1 MESEGLGELEQHL
14 GATIRWPFCL
24 ITPVS
29 ILEGETESINVEGVF
44 VSCKGSPP
52 LDGTFSLVLEVPDR
66 SPLKASVELAWT
78 TLLRP
83 DDTVPIFGVYLEFV
97 SLSDADRQFLK
108 DFIAA
113 HRHEESE
120 GTYGADETEA
130 TSADEAEDVA
140 VDGSTA
146 PEEPMAA
153 PGTYEASPVKVMVRV
168 HMADVA
174 RALGMEYEALKDL
187 NPHIRGYYLP
197 MGQYALNVPPGL
209 GFKLP
214 AILQQ
219 LSRSVSRGGDKV
231 GLPDAEYVVQ
241 AGDTLKSIA
250 RKTGVSIQRLKKLN
264 VLGENVVRVGQRLR
278 VRSTNGH

>member
-1 MESEGLGELEQHL
+1 MESEGPGGREQQL

-29 ILEGETESINVEGVF
+29 ILEGETESVNLEGVF

-78 TLLRP
+78 TLLRSE
-83 DDTVPIFGVYLEFV
+83 DSVPILGVYLEFV
-97 SLSDADRQFLK
+97 SLSDSDRQFLRN
-108 DFIAA
+108 FLAA
-113 HRHEESE
+113 QQQEEPEGRYGAEESDAKST
-120 GTYGADETEA
+120 GEA
-130 TSADEAEDVA
+130 KDVA
-140 VDGSTA
+140 PDGST
-146 PEEPMAA
+146 PSEELAAA
-153 PGTYEASPVKVMVRV
+153 PGTYEASPVKVTARL

-174 RALGMEYEALKDL
+174 RSLGMEYDALKEF
-187 NPHIRGYYLP
+187 NPQIRGYYLP
-197 MGQYALNVPPGL
+197 LGQYTLNVPLGL

-219 LSRSVSRGGDKV
+219 LSRSVSRGGERI
-231 GLPDAEYVVQ
+231 GSPDAEYVVQ

-250 RKTGVSIQRLKKLN
+250 RKTGVSINRLKKLN
-264 VLGENVVRVGQRLR
+264 ALGENVVRVGQRLR
-278 VRSTNGH
+278 VRSAKQH

>member
-1 MESEGLGELEQHL
+1 MESEGLGDLEQHL

-29 ILEGETESINVEGVF
+29 ILEGETESINMEGVF

-52 LDGTFSLVLEVPDR
+52 LDGTFSLVIEVPDR

-83 DDTVPIFGVYLEFV
+83 DDSVPILGVYLEFV

-113 HRHEESE
+113 HRHEESK
-120 GTYGADETEA
+120 GTDGADETEA
-130 TSADEAEDVA
+130 RSAGEAEDVA
-140 VDGSTA
+140 VDGSTP
-146 PEEPMAA
+146 PEEPAAA
-153 PGTYEASPVKVMVRV
+153 PGTYETTPVKVMARL

-174 RALGMEYEALKDL
+174 RALGMEYEALKGL
-187 NPHIRGYYLP
+187 NPQIRGYYLP
-197 MGQYALNVPPGL
+197 IGQYALNVPPGL

-219 LSRSVSRGGDKV
+219 LSRSTSRGGDKI
-231 GLPDAEYVVQ
+231 GLPDSEYVVQ

-250 RKTGVSIQRLKKLN
+250 RKTGVSINRLKKLN
-264 VLGENVVRVGQRLR
+264 TLSENVVNVGQRLR
-278 VRSTNGH
+278 VRSTKQH

>member
-1 MESEGLGELEQHL
+1 MESEGLGDLEQHL

-52 LDGTFSLVLEVPDR
+52 LDGTFSLVLDVPDR

-78 TLLRP
+78 TVLRP
-83 DDTVPIFGVYLEFV
+83 DESVPTLGVYLEFV

-120 GTYGADETEA
+120 GTYGADEPEA
-130 TSADEAEDVA
+130 RSAGEAEDVT
-140 VDGSTA
+140 VDGSTP
-146 PEEPMAA
+146 PEEPTAT
-153 PGTYEASPVKVMVRV
+153 PGTYEASPVKVMARL
-168 HMADVA
+168 HIADVA
-174 RALGMEYEALKDL
+174 RSLGIDYDALKEI
-187 NPHIRGYYLP
+187 NPQIRGYYLP
-197 MGQYALNVPPGL
+197 LGQYTLNVPCGL

-219 LSRSVSRGGDKV
+219 LSRSTSRGGDKI
-231 GLPDAEYVVQ
+231 GLPDSEYVVQ

-250 RKTGVSIQRLKKLN
+250 RKTGVSISRLKKLN
-264 VLGENVVRVGQRLR
+264 ALGENVVGVGQRLR
-278 VRSTNGH
+278 VRSTKQH